1 VKRLLLLLLMAA
13 GMAWAAEEG
22 DKPEDGKLETWKI
35 ANFALLAIGL
45 GYMIAKNLPPF
56 FRSRTNE
63 IQQGIAE
70 AQQIK
75 RDAEK
80 RAAATDAKV
89 AALGQEIEKFRTES
103 REEMQ
108 RESERIRQE
117 TARQITRLQQQAQLD
132 IESAAKTARR
142 ELRNYAA
149 GLSVELAE
157 QRIRGRL
164 DATSESAILDW
175 FVADLKREGSNN

>member
-1 VKRLLLLLLMAA
+1 MAA
-13 GMAWAAEEG
+13 GMAFAAEEG
-22 DKPEDGKLETWKI
+22 DKPEDGKLEIWKI

-45 GYMIAKNLPPF
+45 GYMIYKNLPPF
-56 FRSRTNE
+56 FRTRTAT

-80 RAAATDAKV
+80 RAAETDAKV

-117 TARQITRLQQQAQLD
+117 TARQIARLQQQAQLD
-132 IESAAKTARR
+132 IESAAKNARR

>member
-1 VKRLLLLLLMAA
+1 MAA

-56 FRSRTNE
+56 FRTRTTE

-108 RESERIRQE
+108 RESERISRE
-117 TARQITRLQQQAQLD
+117 TARQIARLQQQAQLD

-149 GLSVELAE
+149 GLSIELAE